1 MGRTSSS
8 SLAAA
13 TYLIGVLF
21 LVVGSVGASPG
32 AQAATAE
39 RLRAVS
45 IDPADYLADVPDA
58 SALARSLAAGF
69 AANGVNAIYVN
80 AYNVEYGAYYR
91 TAYRYNTESD
101 YGRQD
106 LLGKLISAAHA
117 RGIRVF
123 AAFYDHQHR
132 GAWEAHQDWRAKTE
146 SGGDYN
152 PPVTDIQYYL
162 SVRNSGAI
170 AWWRGFLLDLA
181 RRYPDLDGVEFR
193 EPIINWWGT
202 TADYNADA
210 TRAFQAAHPGKPLG
224 GEVWR
229 RFRQDSLTR
238 FLKLEIALVQ
248 RRGLAAHVTTVADVD
263 GAGRL
268 MSVASQARE
277 TGFDLDG
284 LLAGPARPDAVK
296 VELIWQQWARL
307 YGRIAFTPEWTGTA
321 LRAFL
326 RQVRGR
332 AGVVTH
338 VELTEFG
345 RLRQSLEEFYRALHA
360 ADIPRTVGLDFYS
373 AALAD
378 EKHAWPVVRSVYRRG
393 PAAEV
398 AAEIPHDRRIL
409 VLHDED
415 VRTPAAEASVARLE
429 RIEVLNLIDHLGLK
443 WEARAVDGYRR
454 GDLAEFDVVVYLG
467 SRYGNAPLAFVSDV
481 SVFDGTVVWIGQNLF
496 QLRESGVLLPFE
508 QPSQA
513 ARVTDGRIHYRGRSL
528 RAKGELIPTYP
539 EAGASAV
546 ATVAKGSARLPF
558 VLRAGRF
565 WYVAGSPF
573 SFLEL
578 GSGLNGR
585 YLVFADALHDM
596 LRVSHAARSPKALLR
611 VEDVNPETEPALIR
625 DIADVFAA
633 RRAPFLLSVTPFY
646 VAPERDLSV
655 ALSDRPDVVE
665 ALRYAVA
672 RGGAIVLHGSTHQYR
687 GRTGIDAEFWDLKNG
702 GGVAEDGEDYVR
714 GRLARALA
722 ELWRNDLHPIA
733 WETPHYVATPF
744 DYALFADYFST
755 FVERRVYGVVAAHAY
770 QQALPYPI
778 ESDVYGGRIVPEN
791 LGYVAQGQNARAL
804 VTNGAAL
811 RVVRDAFAGGYIHVA
826 TPAAEVARLVDELR
840 RLGYRLVDPYRLSN
854 VVEAPGRIELTGAG
868 TASLPVPTGWFL
880 ERRVLARDGST
891 ASRTL
896 TQFASYARP
905 TFTYRAVPGAGL
917 VSLRVL
923 SPDEA
928 GAAGGGGGAGT
939 PGRGV
944 VTVLEYG
951 LVVFATVGLG
961 LLLVVYAGTRAGSS
975 AGVER

>member
-1 MGRTSSS
+1 MGRGIRSSY
-8 SLAAA
+8 AAA
-13 TYLIGVLF
+13 SLIGAL
-21 LVVGSVGASPG
+21 LVFFGWSGALPG
-32 AQAATAE
+32 GQAATAE

-45 IDPADYLADVPDA
+45 IDPADYLADTPDA
-58 SALARSLAAGF
+58 SALARGLAAKL
-69 AANGVNAIYVN
+69 AANGVNAVYVN

-91 TAYRYNTESD
+91 TAYLYNTQSD

-123 AAFYDHQHR
+123 AALYDHQHR
-132 GAWEAHQDWRAKTE
+132 GAWEAHPEWRAKTE

-162 SVRNSGAI
+162 SVRNPGAI
-170 AWWRGFLLDLA
+170 AWWRGFLLDVI
-181 RRYPDLDGVEFR
+181 RRYPDLDGIEFR

-202 TADYNADA
+202 TADYNPEA
-210 TRAFQAAHPGKPLG
+210 TRAFRAAHPGAPLG

-229 RFRQDSLTR
+229 RFRQESLSR
-238 FLKLEIALVQ
+238 FLKLEIALAQ
-248 RRGLAAHVTTVADVD
+248 RDGLSAHVTTVADVD
-263 GAGRL
+263 GTGRV

-284 LLAGPARPDAVK
+284 LLAGPVRPDAIK

-307 YGRIAFTPEWTGTA
+307 YGRIDFTPEWTGTA

-332 AGVVTH
+332 ARVVTH
-338 VELTEFG
+338 VELTDFG
-345 RLRQSLEEFYRALHA
+345 RLEQSLEEFYRALRA
-360 ADIPRTVGLDFYS
+360 SDLRSTGGLDFYS

-378 EKHAWPVVRSVYRRG
+378 EKHAWPVVRSVYRPGR
-393 PAAEV
+393 AAEV
-398 AAEIPHDRRIL
+398 PEGIPRDRRML
-409 VLHDED
+409 VLYDED
-415 VRTPAAEASVARLE
+415 IRSTPREAAVARLQRTE
-429 RIEVLNLIDHLGLK
+429 IINLIDHFGLK
-443 WEARAVDGYRR
+443 WEARPVDGYRR
-454 GDLAEFDVVVYLG
+454 GGLAPYDVVVYLG
-467 SRYGNAPLAFVSDV
+467 SRYGNAPQAFVSDV

-496 QLRESGVLLPFE
+496 QLPESGVVLPFR
-508 QPSQA
+508 QSSQ
-513 ARVTDGRIHYRGRSL
+513 VPGVVEGRIRYRGRWL
-528 RAKGELIPTYP
+528 RAKGELIPTSA
-539 EAGASAV
+539 EAGAKVV
-546 ATVAKGSARLPF
+546 ASVARGAARKPF
-558 VLRAGRF
+558 ILRAGRF
-565 WYVAGSPF
+565 WYLAGSPF

-596 LRVSHAARSPKALLR
+596 LGVSHGTQSARALLR

-625 DIADVFAA
+625 QIADVLAA
-633 RRAPFLLSVTPFY
+633 RRAPFLVSVTPFY
-646 VAPERDLSV
+646 VAPDEDLSV
-655 ALSDRPDVVE
+655 SLSDRPEVVE

-687 GRTGIDAEFWDLKNG
+687 GRTGIDAEFWDLRNG
-702 GGVAEDGEDYVR
+702 GGVAEDGESFVR
-714 GRLARALA
+714 SRLSRALA

-755 FVERRVYGVVAAHAY
+755 FVERRVYGVVAAQAY

-791 LGYVAQGQNARAL
+791 LGYVAKGGDASAL
-804 VTNGAAL
+804 IANGAAL
-811 RVVRDAFAGGYIHVA
+811 RVVRDAFAGGFVHVA
-826 TPAAEVARLVDELR
+826 TPAVEVGKLVDELR
-840 RLGYRLVDPYRLSN
+840 GLGYRLVDPYRLEN

-891 ASRTL
+891 VSRVVTE
-896 TQFASYARP
+896 FSSYARP
-905 TFTYRAVPGAGL
+905 TFRFRVVPGGGL

-923 SPDEA
+923 SPEDA
-928 GAAGGGGGAGT
+928 GAAEDGLGAQSQGGFSAFGYA
-939 PGRGV
+939 
-944 VTVLEYG
+944 
-951 LVVFATVGLG
+951 LVVLATVGLG
-961 LLLVVYAGTRAGSS
+961 LLLVVYAGTKIDQRAE
-975 AGVER
+975 VER